1 MITKLP
7 QAYLVFVVGM
17 NSEDLRYFQS
27 MPLDIKVAMTK
38 TRIREWVTH
47 FGVSGTYVSF
57 SGGKDSTVLLH
68 IVRELYP
75 DIKAVFVNTGL
86 EYPEI
91 REFAKSFDNVKVLY
105 PKMQFDDVIRTY
117 GYPFI
122 SKEISQVVYEGRLYN
137 SSSGKYKYRIDQL
150 NGNRTDKN
158 GNPSRFNYQKYK
170 PLLYTDFIISNRCCD
185 VMKKTP
191 AKQYEHESEKTPFIA
206 SMASE
211 SALRT
216 QKWLEEGCNAF
227 DSKRQTSKP
236 MSFWTENDVLQY
248 IKQNGIK
255 IASVYGEVINADSQM
270 SMFEDET
277 CRLCT
282 TGCDR
287 TGCIFCGFGAHLDK
301 YSRFLRLKETHP
313 KQYRYCIEGGEY
325 DIDGIWKPN
334 KAGLGMGHVIDEL
347 NKLYSKNGKAFIEY

>member
-1 MITKLP
+1 MTK
-7 QAYLVFVVGM
+7 
-17 NSEDLRYFQS
+17 EDLKYFQS

-38 TRIREWVTH
+38 TRIREWITY
-47 FGVSGTYVSF
+47 FGVSSTYISF

-68 IVRELYP
+68 LVRELYP
-75 DIKAVFVNTGL
+75 DVEAVFVNTGL
-86 EYPEI
+86 EYPEVQS
-91 REFAKSFDNVKVLY
+91 FARSFDNVTILN
-105 PKMQFDDVIRTY
+105 PKMGFNEVIKKY
-117 GYPFI
+117 GYPMI
-122 SKEISQVVYEGRLYN
+122 SKNVSQDVWEARTFEGCIRTRSKFDENSEYNQKYGKRFSQVRWADL
-137 SSSGKYKYRIDQL
+137 L
-150 NGNRTDKN
+150 N
-158 GNPSRFNYQKYK
+158 
-170 PLLYTDFIISNRCCD
+170 TDFKISHMCCRE
-185 VMKKTP
+185 MKKSP
-191 AKQYEHESEKTPFIA
+191 AKSYEKKTAKVPIVGTLA
-206 SMASE
+206 EE

-216 QKWLEEGCNAF
+216 TTWLKNGCNAF
-227 DSKRQTSKP
+227 DSKRQISQP

-248 IKQNGIK
+248 IKQNDIK